1 MGPRPP
7 DSESVLETTVRF
19 VTHNVSEALKQVGVN
34 RAALSLENMIIGL
47 YSDTRSR
54 VRVATLLAAVP
65 L

>member
-1 MGPRPP
+1 MGPLPP
-7 DSESVLETTVRF
+7 DSQSVLEFTGRF
-19 VTHNVSEALKQVGVN
+19 GPNNASEALKHVGVN